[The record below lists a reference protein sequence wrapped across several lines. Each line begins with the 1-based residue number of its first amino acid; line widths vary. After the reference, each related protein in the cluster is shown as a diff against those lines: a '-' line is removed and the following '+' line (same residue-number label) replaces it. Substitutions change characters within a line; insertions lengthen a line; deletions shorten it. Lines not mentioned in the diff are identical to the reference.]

1 MARRVAVLALFL
13 MFLPMFVF
21 AQQNEVKKEAN
32 TQEKDGGETAAGV
45 RSAMQ
50 RYINAFQAKDID
62 GVMAVFADA
71 PNTVMMGTGP
81 DEIWLGKD
89 DIRTAH
95 YAFFANFKQESSENT
110 LVSVGANGAV
120 AWLTGYVMVTD
131 QNAEATTT
139 YQVNLSM
146 VLERAEETWYI
157 TAMHF
162 SNLTGSK

>member
-1 MARRVAVLALFL
+1 MARRAAVLALFL
-13 MFLPMFVF
+13 MFLPMFAF
-21 AQQNEVKKEAN
+21 AQQAEVKKEATTLEN
-32 TQEKDGGETAAGV
+32 DGGETAEGV

-50 RYINAFQAKDID
+50 SYIKAFQAKDID

-95 YAFFANFKQESSENT
+95 NAFFTNFEKQTSENT
-110 LVSVGANGAV
+110 LVSVGANGGA
-120 AWLTGYVMVTD
+120 AWLTGYIVVTK
-131 QNAEATTT
+131 QNAEGPET
-139 YQVNLSM
+139 YQLNLSM
-146 VLERAEETWYI
+146 VLERAEDTWYI

-162 SNLTGSK
+162 SNLTGPK